1 MQVETIKGYYNQLK
15 WDCDRAHRIQ
25 KSAFS
30 NHLFQISGNKFLVHC
45 FIKFPVTERC
55 AEQPIITSLCRA
67 YESHKNS
74 AEYMKAV
81 EQSEKR
87 RENQLKRSDALW
99 WAEHNLHK
107 GRHLSF
113 QVRDSQVN
121 FFHLSE
127 WDQNLA
133 HSYEV
138 GSLGARIKQLHQER
152 EAEQAAPKYAGAG
165 ASICS
170 RLPSCAE
177 QPAS

>member
-1 MQVETIKGYYNQLK
+1 M
-15 WDCDRAHRIQ
+15 
-25 KSAFS
+25 
-30 NHLFQISGNKFLVHC
+30 
-45 FIKFPVTERC
+45 
-55 AEQPIITSLCRA
+55 ITSLCRA
-67 YESHKNS
+67 YEEHKNS
-74 AEYMKAV
+74 HEYMKAV
-81 EQSEKR
+81 QQSERR
-87 RENQLKRSDALW
+87 RENQLKLSDELW
-99 WAEHNLHK
+99 WAEHDLHK

-127 WDQNLA
+127 KDQSLA
-133 HSYEV
+133 EGYED
-138 GSLGARIKQLHQER
+138 GSLGARVKQLHQNR